1 MPDRRLILF
10 FACATL
16 VVAFPDSA
24 RSADNVPL
32 RFTQIDLTDGR
43 QLKNVVVKSYD
54 ARTERLLIVADKTAM
69 TIPIALLPPP
79 FNEKLKAAP
88 ATGGSV
94 STALSLP
101 RPPAPPPPSVGA
113 SDANA
118 VAVPA
123 TPAPEVN
130 VAPEPAPSAPRPAP
144 RITPRPR
151 RSSDSGEPA
160 EASPTQ
166 HQFVARTRANR
177 YYRYEHQVGSNSI
190 SVTALEF
197 DLGTTVAVPGW
208 PGRCRTEGKA
218 FIEYFDSKGRSFQRT
233 TSTFEVLT
241 EQKPGEE
248 IKVIDFTRKS

>member
-1 MPDRRLILF
+1 MSVQEFRRLGWTL
-10 FACATL
+10 ACLAGLAALSAT
-16 VVAFPDSA
+16 A
-24 RSADNVPL
+24 RSAEPVPL
-32 RFTQIDLTDGR
+32 KFNQIDLTDGR

-88 ATGGSV
+88 AAGGSV
-94 STALSLP
+94 STSASP
-101 RPPAPPPPSVGA
+101 PKPPPAEQSPTPL
-113 SDANA
+113 
-118 VAVPA
+118 AVPA
-123 TPAPEVN
+123 TPAPDVGP
-130 VAPEPAPSAPRPAP
+130 APEASTPPRRTQRA
-144 RITPRPR
+144 TPRSKR
-151 RSSDSGEPA
+151 GTDGATEPA

-166 HQFVARTRANR
+166 HQFVARSRANR

-190 SVTALEF
+190 SITALEF
-197 DLGTTVAVPGW
+197 EFASTQPVPGW

-218 FIEYFDSKGRSFQRT
+218 FLEYYDSKGRSFQRT

>member
-1 MPDRRLILF
+1 MIARRVSLLL
-10 FACATL
+10 ACGVMLA
-16 VVAFPDSA
+16 VIPGQMDSA
-24 RSADNVPL
+24 ETVPL
-32 RFTQIDLTDGR
+32 KFNQIDLTDGR

-101 RPPAPPPPSVGA
+101 RPAA
-113 SDANA
+113 AEATA

-130 VAPEPAPSAPRPAP
+130 VAAETPAPVPQPAP
-144 RITPRPR
+144 RTNPRPR
-151 RSSDSGEPA
+151 RGSESGEPA
-160 EASPTQ
+160 GASPTQ
-166 HQFVARTRANR
+166 HQFVARSRANR

-190 SVTALEF
+190 SITSLEF
-197 DLGTTVAVPGW
+197 DLGITLPVPGW

-218 FIEYFDSKGRSFQRT
+218 FIEYFDSKGRSYQRT
-233 TSTFEVLT
+233 TSTFEILT

-248 IKVIDFTRKS
+248 IKVVDFTRRS

>member
-1 MPDRRLILF
+1 MLF
-10 FACATL
+10 AGLALAICPG
-16 VVAFPDSA
+16 VI
-24 RSADNVPL
+24 RSAESIPL

-43 QLKNVVVKSYD
+43 QLKNVVIRSYD

-69 TIPIALLPPP
+69 TIPISLLPAP

-88 ATGGSV
+88 ASGASV

-101 RPPAPPPPSVGA
+101 RQVPPAPMA
-113 SDANA
+113 SSESERANI
-118 VAVPA
+118 AVPA
-123 TPAPEVN
+123 TPAPEITVPSETPI
-130 VAPEPAPSAPRPAP
+130 APPPARP
-144 RITPRPR
+144 TPRPR
-151 RSSDSGEPA
+151 RGSDSGEAA

-197 DLGTTVAVPGW
+197 EFASTQPVPGW
-208 PGRCRTEGKA
+208 TGRCRTEGKA

-233 TSTFEVLT
+233 VSTFEVLT

-248 IKVIDFTRKS
+248 IKVIEFSRKS

>member
-1 MPDRRLILF
+1 MSHRRLSLLIAGL
-10 FACATL
+10 AIVTSVPGNGYA
-16 VVAFPDSA
+16 AQ
-24 RSADNVPL
+24 NVPL
-32 RFTQIDLTDGR
+32 RFTQIDLSDGR

-54 ARTERLLIVADKTAM
+54 AKTERLLIVADKTAM

-101 RPPAPPPPSVGA
+101 RAPAPVPPVVGESPA
-113 SDANA
+113 TA

-130 VAPEPAPSAPRPAP
+130 IAPEPTPPAPRPTP
-144 RITPRPR
+144 RVNPRPR
-151 RSSDSGEPA
+151 RGPDSSEPT

-197 DLGTTVAVPGW
+197 DLGTTLPVPGW

-248 IKVIDFTRKS
+248 IKVVDFTRKS

>member
-1 MPDRRLILF
+1 MLAAIPG
-10 FACATL
+10 
-16 VVAFPDSA
+16 PMHSA
-24 RSADNVPL
+24 ETVPL
-32 RFTQIDLTDGR
+32 KFNQIDLTDGR

-101 RPPAPPPPSVGA
+101 RPPVSSAVAPA
-113 SDANA
+113 EAEATA

-130 VAPEPAPSAPRPAP
+130 VPSETPAPVPQPAP
-144 RITPRPR
+144 RTNPRPR
-151 RSSDSGEPA
+151 RGTESGEPA
-160 EASPTQ
+160 GASPTQ

-190 SVTALEF
+190 SITSLEF
-197 DLGTTVAVPGW
+197 DLGTTLPVPGW
-208 PGRCRTEGKA
+208 TGRCRTEGKA
-218 FIEYFDSKGRSFQRT
+218 FIEYFDSKGRSYQRT
-233 TSTFEVLT
+233 TSTFEILT

-248 IKVIDFTRKS
+248 IKVVEFTRRS